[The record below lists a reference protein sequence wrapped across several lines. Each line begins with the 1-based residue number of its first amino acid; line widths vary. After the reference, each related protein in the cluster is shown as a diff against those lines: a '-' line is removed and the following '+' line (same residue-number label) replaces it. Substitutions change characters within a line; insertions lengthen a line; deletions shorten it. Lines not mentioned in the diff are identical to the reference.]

1 MATLKKGKDPAE
13 EVSRSILA
21 MLLKEP
27 FFAHLLGGIPRR
39 ICDDVPTAAVALTPR
54 GVELIVNP
62 IFFLEELN
70 ERERVAV
77 IKHEALH
84 LVYRHLYRPLISQ
97 GFPEIFNIAADLVVN
112 QYVSPWPLPESAVTL
127 NLFPDLNLEPNQ
139 TVEWYYEK
147 LISLDKELRNKTA
160 SQTSAPQS
168 AEALQKI
175 NGPQRH
181 SDHRFW
187 AAHGGHGFEATASA
201 NESGATPQL
210 TDLLRTALESDLERH
225 LIRAKDRTSIQQ
237 WGVLPSDI
245 RLAITEMQAR
255 REGGLDW
262 RRTLKLFASGGYR
275 TKVVPTSRK
284 LSKRFGTFPGIKIK
298 RLQNLAVVLDTS
310 GSIEELTLSKF
321 FREIHAVWKTGADIT
336 IIESDSTV
344 QQTYTYRGKVPVAAK
359 GGGGTLFDPAFVW
372 LRQAKAIRFD
382 ACLYLTDGFGPET
395 TVRPPCP
402 LLWLVT
408 SKSGMGS
415 HLKWGRSIF
424 LDLDL

>member
-1 MATLKKGKDPAE
+1 
-13 EVSRSILA
+13 
-21 MLLKEP
+21 
-27 FFAHLLGGIPRR
+27 
-39 ICDDVPTAAVALTPR
+39 
-54 GVELIVNP
+54 
-62 IFFLEELN
+62 
-70 ERERVAV
+70 
-77 IKHEALH
+77 
-84 LVYRHLYRPLISQ
+84 LISQ

-187 AAHGGHGFEATASA
+187 AAHGGHGFEATVSA

-210 TDLLRTALESDLERH
+210 TDLLRTVLESDLERH

-255 REGGLDW
+255 REGVLDW

-275 TKVVPTSRK
+275 TKIVPTNRK

-310 GSIEELTLSKF
+310 GSIDELTLSKF

-359 GGGGTLFDPAFVW
+359 GGAV
-372 LRQAKAIRFD
+372 
-382 ACLYLTDGFGPET
+382 
-395 TVRPPCP
+395 
-402 LLWLVT
+402 
-408 SKSGMGS
+408 
-415 HLKWGRSIF
+415 HF
-424 LDLDL
+424 LILPSYGYGKQKPSDSMLAYI